1 MGIAIK
7 DIKISENRRKIDE
20 NTVEMLM
27 ESFKDVGIL
36 HPIVIDYDY
45 NLVAGAHRVE
55 AAKRLGW
62 TEIPFTAIDFSEEN
76 AKIAEDDE
84 NDVRTPNIITRA
96 KWLLKRKERYE
107 NLHPETTREA
117 NLKQYRNEIKFVSD
131 NKDML
136 SEEKFGLQNS
146 VSEENSFML
155 EEYRNDE
162 KVVSDNKKECGKVKT
177 FVQIEAAKR
186 GVSERA
192 IEREIQI
199 AQNIEPEI
207 LNYVEEIGINKTN
220 ALNLARKTPEEQREI
235 VEPIREA
242 IQTVAPEE
250 RKQTANIMLGRGLNF
265 KSQSDV
271 EFEAANAIR
280 QTYTSAITKP
290 SHLEMKP
297 ENVQVFY
304 EQIERYGA
312 VTTYL
317 TMIERAIKNL
327 QQIKEVFLNPQ
338 KIGGILS

>member
-131 NKDML
+131 HKEL
-136 SEEKFGLQNS
+136 LGEEEFAQ
-146 VSEENSFML
+146 EN
-155 EEYRNDE
+155 ENCRNDE
-162 KVVSDNKKECGKVKT
+162 KVGSDNKEECGKIKT
-177 FVQIEAAKR
+177 FVQIEAEKR

-192 IEREIQI
+192 IEQEIQI

-242 IQTVAPEE
+242 IQAVAPEE
-250 RKQTANIMLGRGLNF
+250 RKQTANIMLGRGFSFTKN
-265 KSQSDV
+265 KSDV
-271 EFEAANAIR
+271 EINAANAIR
-280 QTYTSAITKP
+280 LTYQSAIKKP
-290 SHLEMKP
+290 ADLEMKP
-297 ENVQVFY
+297 ENVRLFC
-304 EQIERYGA
+304 EQIINYGA
-312 VTTYL
+312 EKEYVE
-317 TMIERAIKNL
+317 MIDTAVRKL
-327 QQIKEVFLNPQ
+327 QKIKEEFLNP
-338 KIGGILS
+338 KFIGGKLS